1 MKYFKEYNFYDP
13 LLTEALIN
21 LQVAKNQFDNA
32 STPDMVDIAI
42 YELSA
47 AELHLKAVLKKVR
60 NDSVNKFDI
69 E

>member
-1 MKYFKEYNFYDP
+1 MNYFKEYNFHDP

-21 LQVAKNQFDNA
+21 LQVAKNQFNNA
-32 STPDMVDIAI
+32 NTPDMVDIAI

-60 NDSVNKFDI
+60 GDSKYEF
-69 E
+69 EH